1 MSPPSDGAAVPAAL
15 QRNELPPFLVGR
27 VTREA
32 YARWLHRKAVA
43 HVKRD
48 RLRLAG
54 PISTSGYKQ
63 QIHAA
68 VCASNGA
75 DWYTGEP
82 LAWEIIST
90 YNNDESKADRSAY
103 KARFAHLPTVDHVL
117 REDGAYDFVICGW
130 RTNDAKNDLSLG
142 EFLDVCRRVL
152 ARHGVE

>member
-1 MSPPSDGAAVPAAL
+1 MKRYALPS
-15 QRNELPPFLVGR
+15 FLVGR

-32 YARWLHRKAVA
+32 YARWLQRKAVA

-54 PISTSGYKQ
+54 PISVSGYKQ

-68 VCASNGA
+68 VCASNGT

-90 YNNDESKADRSAY
+90 YNNDESKADRSVY

-117 REDGAYDFVICGW
+117 EPDGSYAFVICGW
-130 RTNDAKNDLSLG
+130 RTNDAKNDLSLT
-142 EFLDVCRRVL
+142 EFLEVCRLVM
-152 ARHGVE
+152 ARHGTTLNAS